1 MNIKFSL
8 NIITTSGTIL
18 TLASSC
24 GNVMM
29 KCSVRRVLSS
39 ITCLLSLE
47 LSFRAGPRPT
57 GYSPVA
63 ACFTQQTMI
72 SIRLVSCRS
81 SMAENERGVKW
92 GRRTKNTKWRVQYK
106 EKKGSLFT
114 RYGMRNFS
122 PKYFDELGN
131 KTDTNI
137 TSRFSNSLSLNGG
150 DQGSVRG
157 GNVARIFCGNW
168 WKESK

>member
-81 SMAENERGVKW
+81 SIAENERGVKW
-92 GRRTKNTKWRVQYK
+92 GQRTKNTKWRVQYMG
-106 EKKGSLFT
+106 KKGRLFT
-114 RYGMRNFS
+114 RNGINFS
-122 PKYFDELGN
+122 LQYFDELGN

-137 TSRFSNSLSLNGG
+137 TSRFSHSFSLNGG

-157 GNVARIFCGNW
+157 KCGRDILW
-168 WKESK
+168 